1 MSRDCTFFVFVIFLR
16 LKEVQGEEGKK
27 GGEKL
32 IMESE
37 ELKLPTVMETERRK
51 FQKEGNN

>member
-1 MSRDCTFFVFVIFLR
+1 MSRDCTFFVFEIFLR

-27 GGEKL
+27 GGENL

-37 ELKLPTVMETERRK
+37 ELKLSTVMETERRK
-51 FQKEGNN
+51 LQKEGNN

>member
-16 LKEVQGEEGKK
+16 LKEVQGEGGKK

-37 ELKLPTVMETERRK
+37 ELKLSTVVETGEKKISKRR
-51 FQKEGNN
+51 E